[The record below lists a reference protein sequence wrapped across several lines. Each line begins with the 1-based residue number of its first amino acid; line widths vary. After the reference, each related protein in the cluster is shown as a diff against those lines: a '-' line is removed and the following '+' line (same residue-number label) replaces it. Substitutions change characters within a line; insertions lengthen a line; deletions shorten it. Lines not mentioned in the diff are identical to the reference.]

1 MIKKC
6 LKIVLLSFIIYFLLS
21 CATNPAG
28 YKEIDNAV
36 DGNKYR
42 AAVDEITARQES
54 KRPLYPEKNAIMLF
68 LDKGL
73 LEYYAG
79 DYKKSS
85 QSLQEAERLIEEAYT
100 KSITAGFMSYILNDN
115 TKDYPGEDFEN
126 IYINIFN
133 ALNYYKRGDLG
144 GALVE
149 IRKLSETNGKLDML
163 ARKYEYKDP
172 SSGAS
177 LEELVK
183 REAEGAELPKG
194 RKVDFNNCAL
204 ARYLAVLFYLADGNN
219 DGARIEYEQLQRA
232 FLTNRAVYRNSIP
245 KIAAQLNDVPKGKAM
260 LNIIAFSG
268 LSPVKEEEIISY
280 PFPMFQ
286 FPVLTSANFK
296 LPKMVRR
303 PSKID
308 RIEVVV
314 NSNKKI
320 NLELLE
326 DMSAVVEETF
336 ANRFTNIVIKTYIR
350 TILKYVSVGIMAA
363 EVEKRQDNS
372 LMALAVAITAKTA
385 FEATE
390 KADIRM
396 SRYFPGKAYV
406 GGIILDPGTYDVT
419 VNFYSGNTVISK
431 EEHSNF
437 IVREKG
443 LNLIDDV
450 SLK

>member
-1 MIKKC
+1 VKKNYY
-6 LKIVLLSFIIYFLLS
+6 KITLLSPFIFFLLS
-21 CATNPAG
+21 CATNPAE
-28 YKEIDNAV
+28 YKDIDSSIEN
-36 DGNKYR
+36 NKY
-42 AAVDEITARQES
+42 AAAADEITARQGS
-54 KRPLYPEKNAIMLF
+54 KKPLYSEKNAIMLF
-68 LDKGL
+68 LDKGM

-79 DYKKSS
+79 DNKKSS

-115 TKDYPGEDFEN
+115 TKDYPGEDFED

-133 ALNYYKRGDLG
+133 ALNYYKMGDPD

-149 IRKLSETNGKLDML
+149 IRKLSAANGKLDML
-163 ARKYEYKDP
+163 AGKYDYKDP
-172 SSGAS
+172 RSGAS
-177 LEELVK
+177 LEELAQK
-183 REAEGAELPKG
+183 EAAGAEPPKG
-194 RKVDFNNCAL
+194 TKVEFNNCAL
-204 ARYLAVLFYLADGNN
+204 ARYLAILFYLADGND
-219 DGARIEYEQLQRA
+219 DGARIEYEQLQMA
-232 FLTNRAVYRNSIP
+232 FLTNRAVYKNPIP
-245 KIAAQLNDVPKGKAM
+245 RIAAQLNNVPKGKAM

-268 LSPVKEEEIISY
+268 LSPVKEEEIIMY

-286 FPVLTSANFK
+286 FPILTTANFK
-296 LPKMVRR
+296 LPKMVQR

-314 NSNKKI
+314 NSNNKF

-336 ANRFTNIVIKTYIR
+336 ANRYANIVLKTYLR
-350 TILKYVSVGIMAA
+350 TIMKYVAVGVAAA
-363 EVEKRQDNS
+363 EAERRGQNS
-372 LMALAVAITAKTA
+372 GLILAGVLAAKIA
-385 FEATE
+385 FDATE
-390 KADIRM
+390 RADIRM

-406 GGIILDPGTYDVT
+406 GGIILDPGTYNVT
-419 VNFYSGNTVISK
+419 VNFYSGNTVIAK

>member
-1 MIKKC
+1 MKKNYY
-6 LKIVLLSFIIYFLLS
+6 KITLLSFFIFLILS
-21 CATNPAG
+21 CATNPAE
-28 YKEIDNAV
+28 YKNIDNSIEN
-36 DGNKYR
+36 NKYA
-42 AAVDEITARQES
+42 AAVDEITARQGS
-54 KRPLYPEKNAIMLF
+54 KKPLYPEKNAVMLF
-68 LDKGL
+68 LDKGM

-79 DYKKSS
+79 DNKNSS
-85 QSLQEAERLIEEAYT
+85 KSLQEAERLIEEAYT

-115 TKDYPGEDFEN
+115 TKEYPGEDFED

-133 ALNYYKRGDLG
+133 ALNYYKRGDLD

-149 IRKLSETNGKLDML
+149 IRKLSAANGKLDIL
-163 ARKYEYKDP
+163 AGKYDYKDP
-172 SSGAS
+172 NSGAS
-177 LEELVK
+177 LEELAQK
-183 REAEGAELPKG
+183 EAEGAQSPKG
-194 RKVDFNNCAL
+194 KKVEFNNCAL
-204 ARYLAVLFYLADGNN
+204 ARYLAVLFYLADGQT
-219 DGARIEYEQLQRA
+219 DSARIEYEQLQRA
-232 FLTNRAVYRNSIP
+232 FLTNRSVYKNQIP
-245 KIAAQLNDVPKGKAM
+245 KIAAQLNNVPKGKAM

-268 LSPVKEEEIISY
+268 LSPVKEEEIIMY

-286 FPVLTSANFK
+286 FSILTTANFK
-296 LPKMVRR
+296 LPKMVKR

-314 NSNKKI
+314 NSNKF

-336 ANRFTNIVIKTYIR
+336 ANRYASIVIKTYLR
-350 TILKYVSVGIMAA
+350 TITKYVAIAVAAA
-363 EVEKRQDNS
+363 EAERRGQNGG
-372 LMALAVAITAKTA
+372 LILAAAIAAKIA

-390 KADIRM
+390 RADIRM
-396 SRYFPGKAYV
+396 SRYFPAKAYV
-406 GGIILDPGTYDVT
+406 GGIILDPGTYNVT
-419 VNFYSGNTVISK
+419 VNFYSGNAVIAK

>member
-1 MIKKC
+1 MNKKC
-6 LKIVLLSFIIYFLLS
+6 CKIILLSFIIYFLLS
-21 CATNPAG
+21 CATNPAE
-28 YKEIDNAV
+28 YVEIDNSIEN
-36 DGNKYR
+36 NKYR
-42 AAVDEITARQES
+42 AALDEITARQGS
-54 KRPLYPEKNAIMLF
+54 KRPIYPEKNAVMLF

-79 DYKKSS
+79 DYKNSS
-85 QSLQEAERLIEEAYT
+85 RSLQEAERLIEEAYT
-100 KSITAGFMSYILNDN
+100 KSVTAGFMSYILNDN
-115 TKDYPGEDFEN
+115 TKDYPGEDFED

-133 ALNYYKRGDLG
+133 ALNYYKRGDLD

-149 IRKLSETNGKLDML
+149 IRKLSAANGKLDML
-163 ARKYEYKDP
+163 AKKYEYNDP
-172 SSGAS
+172 ASGAS
-177 LEELVK
+177 LEELVQ
-183 REAEGAELPKG
+183 REAEGADLPSGK
-194 RKVDFNNCAL
+194 KVEFNNSAL
-204 ARYLAVLFYLADGNN
+204 ARYFAVLFYLAEGKEDS
-219 DGARIEYEQLQRA
+219 ARIEFEQLQRA
-232 FLTNRAVYRNSIP
+232 FLTNKAVYKNPIP
-245 KIAAQLNDVPKGKAM
+245 KIAAQLNNVPKGKAM

-286 FPVLTSANFK
+286 YSMLTSANFR
-296 LPKMVRR
+296 LPKMVQR

-314 NSNKKI
+314 NSNKF

-326 DMSAVVEETF
+326 DMSAVVRETF
-336 ANRFTNIVIKTYIR
+336 AGHYTNILVKTYIR
-350 TILKYVSVGIMAA
+350 TIMKYAAVGIAAA
-363 EVEKRQDNS
+363 ELERANANDAII
-372 LMALAVAITAKTA
+372 LLAIIAAKTA

-390 KADIRM
+390 RADIRM

-406 GGIILDPGTYDVT
+406 GGIILDPGTYNVT
-419 VNFYSGNTVISK
+419 VNFYSGNAVVAK
-431 EEHSNF
+431 EEHNNF